1 MMKNLVN
8 LLMFIISA
16 FILSGTVFLVN
27 GSLPQNAL
35 LLVGIILL
43 IMLLAILT
51 TSKLYPNHQIRL
63 CFGICGIILILF
75 TPCLTTLNN
84 LQAPLDSTRFIH
96 FLEIFILIPILFIGA
111 VILGYRHYFIRR
123 E

>member
-1 MMKNLVN
+1 MKNLVN

-75 TPCLTTLNN
+75 IPCLTTLNN

-96 FLEIFILIPILFIGA
+96 FLEIFILIPIPFYWSSYFRIPTLF
-111 VILGYRHYFIRR
+111 Y
-123 E
+123 